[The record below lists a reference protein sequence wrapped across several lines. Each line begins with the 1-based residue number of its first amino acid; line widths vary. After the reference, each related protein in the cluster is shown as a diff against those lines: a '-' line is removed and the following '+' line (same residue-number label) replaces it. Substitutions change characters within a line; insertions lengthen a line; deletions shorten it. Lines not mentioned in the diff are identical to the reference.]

1 MTMLSVTV
9 ISNCYQYVEPH
20 FEMPDYKEGEI
31 SLTIKIQE
39 TFVVDIEQN
48 SEISELITAIR
59 TVESDLVN
67 RLELQRFGERRN
79 FVWEDHIT
87 IGYGGYSC
95 SIF

>member
-1 MTMLSVTV
+1 
-9 ISNCYQYVEPH
+9 
-20 FEMPDYKEGEI
+20 MPDYKEGEI

-59 TVESDLVN
+59 TVESDLVD

-79 FVWEDHIT
+79 FVWDEQIT
-87 IGYGGYSC
+87 IGYGGY
-95 SIF
+95 